1 MTARE
6 RDRKMQMRDERKR
19 NENKIAFSFEP
30 LLNPKKKFPKFGKK
44 ELNASS
50 LRKS

>member
-1 MTARE
+1 MRE
-6 RDRKMQMRDERKR
+6 RER

-44 ELNASS
+44 EFNASS

>member
-1 MTARE
+1 MRE
-6 RDRKMQMRDERKR
+6 REK
-19 NENKIAFSFEP
+19 NENKIPFSFEP

-44 ELNASS
+44 ELNISS